1 MTGSY
6 VQAMS
11 TSAQITIDTTDG
23 PMPAFEASPEGDA
36 KGGIVVVQE
45 AFGVTEHIENIARRL
60 ADAEWYAVAPAF
72 FHRQGS
78 PVLAYD
84 DFASVMPVMKE
95 LNAEGIT
102 VDLAAAFAHLE
113 TAGFSAAASGIVGFC
128 MGGSVTFYAATLR
141 ALGAAV
147 TFYGGG
153 VAEGRFG
160 LDSLIDQAPR
170 LQTPWLGVYGDLDQ
184 GIPSADVETLREA
197 VAEVKVPAEIVRYPD
212 ADHGFNCNDRP
223 AVFNPTAAADAWGRT
238 LDWFDRYLT

>member
-1 MTGSY
+1 
-6 VQAMS
+6 
-11 TSAQITIDTTDG
+11 
-23 PMPAFEASPEGDA
+23 MPAFEACPDEP

-45 AFGVTEHIENIARRL
+45 AFGVTEHIEGIAERL
-60 ADAEWYAVAPAF
+60 AAAGWHAVAPAF
-72 FHRQGS
+72 FHRQGA

-84 DFASVMPVMKE
+84 DFAAVMPVMKE
-95 LNAEGIT
+95 LTAEGIT
-102 VDLAAAFAHLE
+102 VDLNSAFAYLE
-113 TAGFSAAASGIVGFC
+113 NAGFPAARSGIVGFC

-160 LDSLIDQAPR
+160 LDSLIDQAPK
-170 LQTPWLGVYGDLDQ
+170 LQTPWLGIYGDLDQ

-197 VAEVKVPAEIVRYPD
+197 VAEVKVPTEIVRYPD

-223 AVFNPTAAADAWGRT
+223 AVFDPDAATDAWSRT
-238 LDWFDRYLT
+238 LDWFDRYLTKGS